1 MQAAD
6 KIPLAAATSSTLN
19 RLFCIAPMM
28 DCSDRHNRFFL
39 RLFSD
44 NILLYTEMVTATAIV
59 HGDRDRLLGFSAQ
72 EHPLAVQLG
81 GSDPETLYRAAQICH
96 DYGYDEINLNCGC
109 PSDRVQSGSFGAC
122 LMKQPALVSE
132 CVSALKSASPLP
144 VTVKHRTGVDQQEDY
159 DIFAGFAAAQIEAG
173 AEALIVHARN
183 AWLQGLSPRQNREIP
198 PLKYDWVYRLKQDFP
213 DQPIIVNGGIRTL
226 DACLEHLQQV
236 DGVMLGREP
245 YNNPYLLHDVDRVVF
260 GCRQSA
266 APGRR
271 ELLHRYYPYIE
282 QQLELGIPLMRVA
295 RHLLGLFNGQPNA
308 RRWRRYLSENACR
321 RDAGIEVLYRAEKL
335 LDS

>member
-6 KIPLAAATSSTLN
+6 NIPLAAASRSTLN
-19 RLFCIAPMM
+19 RRFCIAPMM

-122 LMKQPALVSE
+122 LMKQPPLVSE
-132 CVSALKSASPLP
+132 CVSARSAGRLRHFRRLRRGANRGRCRGPDRACAQRLA
-144 VTVKHRTGVDQQEDY
+144 
-159 DIFAGFAAAQIEAG
+159 AG
-173 AEALIVHARN
+173 
-183 AWLQGLSPRQNREIP
+183 P
-198 PLKYDWVYRLKQDFP
+198 
-213 DQPIIVNGGIRTL
+213 
-226 DACLEHLQQV
+226 
-236 DGVMLGREP
+236 
-245 YNNPYLLHDVDRVVF
+245 
-260 GCRQSA
+260 
-266 APGRR
+266 
-271 ELLHRYYPYIE
+271 
-282 QQLELGIPLMRVA
+282 
-295 RHLLGLFNGQPNA
+295 
-308 RRWRRYLSENACR
+308 
-321 RDAGIEVLYRAEKL
+321 
-335 LDS
+335 